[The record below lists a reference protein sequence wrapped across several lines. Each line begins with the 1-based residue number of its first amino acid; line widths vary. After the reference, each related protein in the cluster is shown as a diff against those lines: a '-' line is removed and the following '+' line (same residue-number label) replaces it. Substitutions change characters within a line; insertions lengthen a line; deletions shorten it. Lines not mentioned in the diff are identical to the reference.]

1 MSKLRILL
9 ADDHGVVRKGLRSV
23 LESEEDL
30 RVVGE
35 AADGLEAVR
44 LARELAPDVVI
55 MDLAMPLLSGIDATA
70 RLARECPG
78 TAVVVLS
85 MHSDESYLTRALAAG
100 ARGYLLKDSAEE
112 DLPRAVRAAAAG
124 QPYFSPGVAQPLV
137 EHYLQGLRAQTLA
150 DPYEQLTEREKEV
163 LHLLAQGKSNKEVAS
178 LLNLSV
184 HTVETHRSHLMQKLA
199 LHNTA
204 EIVLFA
210 VRRKLVFF

>member
-1 MSKLRILL
+1 MSAVRILL
-9 ADDHGVVRKGLRSV
+9 ADDHGVVRKGLRYL
-23 LESEEDL
+23 LENEEDL

-44 LARELAPDVVI
+44 QTEELGVDVVI
-55 MDLAMPLLSGIDATA
+55 MDLAMPLLSGIEATA
-70 RLARECPG
+70 QIAKVRPD

-100 ARGYLLKDSAEE
+100 AKAYLLKDSAEE
-112 DLPRAVRAAAAG
+112 DLIRAVRAAAAG
-124 QPYFSPGVAQPLV
+124 QPYFSPGIARTLV
-137 EHYLQGLRAQTLA
+137 EHYLQTLQVQA
-150 DPYEQLTEREKEV
+150 SSDPYEQLTDREKQV
-163 LHLLAQGKSNKEVAS
+163 LQFLAKGKSNKEVAS

-184 HTVETHRSHLMQKLA
+184 HTVETHRAHLMQKLE

-210 VRRKLVFF
+210 VRRKLIFF

>member
-1 MSKLRILL
+1 MSGIRILL
-9 ADDHGVVRKGLRSV
+9 ADDHGVVRKGLRYL

-35 AADGLEAVR
+35 AADGLEAVQ
-44 LARELAPDVVI
+44 LAAELGPDVVI
-55 MDLAMPLLSGIDATA
+55 MDLAMPLLNGIEATSQIA
-70 RLARECPG
+70 RQCPG

-85 MHSDESYLTRALAAG
+85 MHSDESYLTRALGAG
-100 ARGYLLKDSAEE
+100 ARAYLLKDSAEE
-112 DLPRAVRAAAAG
+112 DLVRAVRAAAAG

-137 EHYLQGLRAQTLA
+137 ESYLQGMRERAPA
-150 DPYEQLTEREKEV
+150 DPYEHLTEREKQV
-163 LHLLAQGKSNKEVAS
+163 LQLLAQGKSNKEVAA
-178 LLNLSV
+178 LLHLSV
-184 HTVETHRSHLMQKLA
+184 HTVETHRARLMQKLE

>member
-1 MSKLRILL
+1 MSGIRILL
-9 ADDHGVVRKGLRSV
+9 ADDHGVVRKGLRYL

-35 AADGLEAVR
+35 AADGLEAVQ
-44 LARELAPDVVI
+44 LTAELLPDVVI
-55 MDLAMPLLSGIDATA
+55 MDLAMPLLNGIEATA
-70 RLARECPG
+70 QIARQCPG

-85 MHSDESYLTRALAAG
+85 MHSDESYLTRALGAG
-100 ARGYLLKDSAEE
+100 ARAYLLKDSAEE
-112 DLPRAVRAAAAG
+112 DLVRAVRAAAAG

-137 EHYLQGLRAQTLA
+137 ESYLQGMRERAPA
-150 DPYEQLTEREKEV
+150 DPYEQLTEREKQV
-163 LHLLAQGKSNKEVAS
+163 LQLLAQGKSNKEVAA
-178 LLNLSV
+178 LLHLSV
-184 HTVETHRSHLMQKLA
+184 HTVETHRSRLMQKLE